1 MNENVREYEEL
12 MSLYLEG
19 KCTPEQAARLEE
31 WVSVHPDN
39 AKEYHRFR
47 NVWEAEHPAFRF
59 DSIDVD
65 KAKERV
71 LESVGEGHG
80 KSGIFIEWW
89 KNVAAVL
96 LLPLL
101 FLGTVLSYE
110 MYFKKSQ
117 DVEWQKFSAPY
128 GVYADIVLPDH
139 SKVCLNSGST
149 LSYPSRFVGG
159 KRSVKLEGEAYF
171 EVRSDNDHPF
181 SVNVG
186 DMEVTA
192 TGTEFN
198 IEAYSGTS
206 QRVTLVTGKIGVSVP
221 GKSYALPQGYQLLRD
236 GDGEVSC
243 FRTDTFKWTSW
254 RTGTLAFRGDPLS
267 YVFGRLS
274 ALFNTD
280 IIVMD
285 SQISDYQI
293 RATFRNERLD
303 EMMSLIEQ
311 TTPIRCKCQEYLD
324 DETIRVK
331 YLIYSK

>member
-206 QRVTLVTGKIGVSVP
+206 QRVTLVTGKLGVSVP
-221 GKSYALPQGYQLLRD
+221 GKVMRYLR
-236 GDGEVSC
+236 GTSC
-243 FRTDTFKWTSW
+243 SVTETARS
-254 RTGTLAFRGDPLS
+254 LAFAPTLSSGHRGGLAPWRSEVTLCLMCS
-267 YVFGRLS
+267 E
-274 ALFNTD
+274 
-280 IIVMD
+280 
-285 SQISDYQI
+285 DYQRFSTRILLSWI
-293 RATFRNERLD
+293 RKYR
-303 EMMSLIEQ
+303 I
-311 TTPIRCKCQEYLD
+311 IR
-324 DETIRVK
+324 
-331 YLIYSK
+331 

>member
-12 MSLYLEG
+12 MSLYLDG
-19 KCTPEQAARLEE
+19 KCTPEQEAQLAA
-31 WVSVHPDN
+31 WVGENPDN
-39 AKEYHRFR
+39 AQEYHRFR

-59 DSIDVD
+59 ESIDVD
-65 KAKERV
+65 KAKKQA
-71 LESVGEGHG
+71 LESVGQIRR
-80 KSGIFIEWW
+80 KQGIFLEWW

-101 FLGTVLSYE
+101 ILGATLSYE
-110 MYFKKSQ
+110 MYFGKFTE
-117 DVEWQKFSAPY
+117 VEWQNFSAPY
-128 GVYADIVLPDH
+128 GVYADIILPDH

-159 KRSVKLEGEAYF
+159 DRSVKLDGEAYF
-171 EVRSDNDHPF
+171 EVMSDRDHPF
-181 SVNVG
+181 SVIVD
-186 DMEVTA
+186 DMEITA

-198 IEAYSGTS
+198 IEAYSGTA
-206 QRVTLVTGKIGVSVP
+206 QRVTLVTGKLGISTS

-236 GDGEVSC
+236 DDGDVSC

-274 ALFNTD
+274 SLYDVKINVVDAEVN
-280 IIVMD
+280 
-285 SQISDYQI
+285 DYQI
-293 RATFRNERLD
+293 RATFRNEKLD
-303 EMMSLIEQ
+303 DMMSLIEQ
-311 TTPIRCKCQEYLD
+311 TAPIRCQRRDFDGDGECRTE
-324 DETIRVK
+324 

>member
-1 MNENVREYEEL
+1 MNESVREYEEL

-19 KCTPEQAARLEE
+19 KCTSEQEARLAA
-31 WVSVHPDN
+31 WVGEHPDN
-39 AKEYHRFR
+39 AHEYHRFR

-59 DSIDVD
+59 ESIDVG
-65 KAKERV
+65 KVKRRI
-71 LESVGEGHG
+71 LESVGENQRKH
-80 KSGIFIEWW
+80 GIFIEWW

-101 FLGTVLSYE
+101 ILGTVLSYDK
-110 MYFKKSQ
+110 YFRKSPEP
-117 DVEWQKFSAPY
+117 EWQDFSAPY
-128 GVYADIVLPDH
+128 GVYANIVLPDN

-149 LSYPSRFVGG
+149 LSYPSRFAGG
-159 KRSVKLEGEAYF
+159 KRSVTLDGEAYF
-171 EVRSDNDHPF
+171 EVSSDKDHPF

-198 IEAYSGTS
+198 VEAYSGTS
-206 QRVTLVTGKIGVSVP
+206 QRVTLVTGKLGISVP

-236 GDGEVSC
+236 GNGDVSC

-274 ALFNTD
+274 SLYDVKIKVVDAEVN
-280 IIVMD
+280 
-285 SQISDYQI
+285 DYQI
-293 RATFRNERLD
+293 RATFRNEKLD
-303 EMMSLIEQ
+303 DMMSLIEQ
-311 TTPIRCKCQEYLD
+311 TAPIRCQRRDFD
-324 DETIRVK
+324 DDGECITE

>member
-1 MNENVREYEEL
+1 MNENIREYEEL

-19 KCTPEQAARLEE
+19 KCTPEQEARLEA
-31 WVSVHPDN
+31 WVGGCPDN

-59 DSIDVD
+59 DSIDVG
-65 KAKERV
+65 KAKGRV
-71 LESVGEGHG
+71 LESVGEKHRW
-80 KSGIFIEWW
+80 SGIFMEWW

-101 FLGTVLSYE
+101 ILGVALSYE
-110 MYFKKSQ
+110 KYFKKSP
-117 DVEWQKFSAPY
+117 DPEWQSFSAPY
-128 GVYADIVLPDH
+128 GVFADVILPDH
-139 SKVCLNSGST
+139 SRVCLNSGST
-149 LSYPSRFVGG
+149 LSYPSRFAEK
-159 KRSVKLEGEAYF
+159 KRSVKLDGEAYF
-171 EVRSDNDHPF
+171 EVRSDSDHPF
-181 SVNVG
+181 SVIVG

-198 IEAYSGTS
+198 IEAYSETS
-206 QRVTLVTGKIGVSVP
+206 QRVTLVTGKLGISVP

-236 GDGEVSC
+236 GDGDVSC

-274 ALFNTD
+274 SLYD
-280 IIVMD
+280 VKIRVMD
-285 SQISDYQI
+285 AKVNDYQI
-293 RATFRNERLD
+293 RATFRNEKLD
-303 EMMSLIEQ
+303 DMMSLIEQ
-311 TTPIRCKCQEYLD
+311 TAPIRCQRMDLD
-324 DETIRVK
+324 DDGEYRTE

>member
-1 MNENVREYEEL
+1 MNENIREYEEL

-19 KCTPEQAARLEE
+19 KCTPEQEARLEA
-31 WVSVHPDN
+31 WVGECPGN

-59 DSIDVD
+59 ESIDVD
-65 KAKERV
+65 EARNRV
-71 LESVGEGHG
+71 LKSVGENRRT
-80 KSGIFIEWW
+80 SGIFLEWW

-101 FLGTVLSYE
+101 ILGAALSYE
-110 MYFKKSQ
+110 RYFKKPQ
-117 DVEWQKFSAPY
+117 EPEWQDFFAPY
-128 GVYADIVLPDH
+128 GVYANIVLPDN

-149 LSYPSRFVGG
+149 LSYPSRFTGG
-159 KRSVKLEGEAYF
+159 KRIVKLDGEAYF
-171 EVRSDNDHPF
+171 EVLSDIDHPF
-181 SVNVG
+181 SVSVG

-206 QRVTLVTGKIGVSVP
+206 QRVTLVTGKLGVSVP

-236 GDGEVSC
+236 GDGDVSC

-274 ALFNTD
+274 SLYDVKIKVVDAEVN
-280 IIVMD
+280 
-285 SQISDYQI
+285 DYQI
-293 RATFRNERLD
+293 RATFRNEKLD
-303 EMMSLIEQ
+303 DMMSLIEQ
-311 TTPIRCKCQEYLD
+311 TAPICCQRRDSD
-324 DETIRVK
+324 DGGECRTE